1 MSLLYFRKGDNK
13 ELMEMTKDIINNM
26 DSLNLDKY
34 DEEDSDLVFTSELK
48 MLKNQEGD

>member
-1 MSLLYFRKGDNK
+1 
-13 ELMEMTKDIINNM
+13 MTKDIINNL

-48 MLKNQEGD
+48 MLKNDGTDQ